1 MNALGHSGESFQV
14 RVETKGISMHETKRA
29 ARRELLARRTAMPG
43 EARAQADLATWKALR
58 DFLIEA
64 VAEGSTVAAYRPF
77 GAEPGAVLEPELPE
91 RLTVVYKVLLPV
103 LLPDNDL
110 AWRVSV
116 PVGPLEE
123 TGDDVDEG
131 ASPEPATGETGNAA
145 AAQALLSP
153 DVIGSV
159 AAVIVPA
166 LAVSHDGIRLGR
178 GGGSYDRAL
187 ARVGPGVPVV
197 ALLRDGEF
205 GLPVPAEP
213 HDQPVTGVIT
223 PSKGF
228 MSLR

>member
-1 MNALGHSGESFQV
+1 MNVPGHSGETLEVQ
-14 RVETKGISMHETKRA
+14 VETKGKPMHETKRA

-43 EARAQADLATWKALR
+43 EARGQADLATWKALR

-64 VAEGSTVAAYRPF
+64 VEEGATVAAYRPF
-77 GAEPGAVLEPELPE
+77 GAEPGSALEPELPE
-91 RLTVVYKVLLPV
+91 RLSVVYKVLLPV

-110 AWRVSV
+110 AWRESV
-116 PVGPLEE
+116 PVGPLED
-123 TGDDVDEG
+123 TGDDVGEAG
-131 ASPEPATGETGNAA
+131 SSEPATGETGEAPGA
-145 AAQALLSP
+145 DAVLGPEAVA
-153 DVIGSV
+153 DVAV
-159 AAVIVPA
+159 VIVPG

-187 ARVGPGVPVV
+187 ARVGPDVPVV

-213 HDQPVTGVIT
+213 HDRPVTGVIT

-228 MSLR
+228 TSLR

>member
-1 MNALGHSGESFQV
+1 
-14 RVETKGISMHETKRA
+14 MHETKRA
-29 ARRELLARRTAMPG
+29 ARRELFARRTSMPG
-43 EARAQADLATWKALR
+43 EARGQADLATWKALR

-64 VAEGSTVAAYRPF
+64 VEEGATVAVYRPF
-77 GAEPGAVLEPELPE
+77 GAEPGAALEPELPE
-91 RLTVVYKVLLPV
+91 RLAVVYKVLLPV

-110 AWRVSV
+110 AWQVSV

-123 TGDDVDEG
+123 TGDDVGDGE
-131 ASPEPATGETGNAA
+131 SSEPATGETGDAGAA
-145 AAQALLSP
+145 AETLGP
-153 DVIGSV
+153 DAIAGA

-187 ARVGPGVPVV
+187 ARLGPGVPVV

-223 PSKGF
+223 PSNGF
-228 MSLR
+228 TSLR

>member
-1 MNALGHSGESFQV
+1 M
-14 RVETKGISMHETKRA
+14 TKGFSMHETKRA
-29 ARRELLARRTAMPG
+29 ARRELFARRTAMPG
-43 EARAQADLATWKALR
+43 EARGQADLAIWKALR
-58 DFLIEA
+58 DFLIES
-64 VAEGSTVAAYRPF
+64 VEEGATVAAHRPF
-77 GAEPGAVLEPELPE
+77 GAEPGAALEPELPE
-91 RLTVVYKVLLPV
+91 RLTVVHKVLLPV

-110 AWRVSV
+110 TWREAV

-123 TGDDVDEG
+123 TGDEVEG
-131 ASPEPATGETGNAA
+131 GAAGPAGGEAGDAGA
-145 AAQALLSP
+145 DLGP
-153 DVIGSV
+153 DAIANV

-187 ARVGPGVPVV
+187 ARVGPEVPVV

-213 HDQPVTGVIT
+213 HDRPVTGVIT

-228 MSLR
+228 TSLR

>member
-1 MNALGHSGESFQV
+1 MD
-14 RVETKGISMHETKRA
+14 ETKRA

-43 EARAQADLATWKALR
+43 EARGKADLATWKALR
-58 DFLIEA
+58 DFLIES
-64 VAEGSTVAAYRPF
+64 VEEGATVAAYRPF
-77 GAEPGAVLEPELPE
+77 GAEPGAALEPELPE

-110 AWRVSV
+110 AWREAV

-123 TGDDVDEG
+123 TGDEVGGEAGPEAAAGEGGGPGGEG
-131 ASPEPATGETGNAA
+131 ATLGPEAVGK
-145 AAQALLSP
+145 
-153 DVIGSV
+153 V

-166 LAVSHDGIRLGR
+166 LAVSYDGTRLGR

-205 GLPVPAEP
+205 GLGVPAEP
-213 HDQPVTGVIT
+213 HDRPVTGVIT
-223 PSKGF
+223 PAKGF
-228 MSLR
+228 TSLR